1 MSANATVVAGG
12 SAVGSA
18 RSAGSVGA
26 FTLRLAGGDAKAVAD
41 FFQGMAERERRTF
54 IKPLKDFVRTLSWDR
69 SGQEDWRSFNE
80 RWTRARRTLLPGA
93 LAVFTTAS
101 ATAKFLRGVER
112 INLFDV
118 DQAAVRQVLAE
129 RAPVWLADL
138 PVALLRALETEQAF
152 RLVEIVGSVAQ
163 VRVAA
168 IPEYVRAWGMHHRWG
183 SDSAEHRAEVLAD
196 PRLAEMVPLLFD
208 DDENDQLFSSWAVV
222 RGAVLAA
229 VEQGLVSRSEVL
241 DGCLRRLLR
250 GGRAGAMQDH
260 VAFWVSLQPVDG
272 EIVERVSSCIS
283 LLSSQNGTVARTFL
297 AALKAASDHGLLD
310 IELAAEAASIAVTRP
325 EKNVVKTT
333 LSWLDRLAA
342 GNPGRAGELVGTI
355 GAAFGAQA
363 ADLQERA
370 VKLVGKHGK
379 ALGEDARERLFAE
392 AEVCLAPDLAATL
405 AGLLGVSQGSS
416 INGDSGSGS
425 GFGAG
430 ARAGSGYPEVAP
442 YAPRPLLPP
451 IGSPAELAEVV
462 ASLVHAG
469 PVEAMVFE
477 RVLEAI
483 VAFERADSAGLREAM
498 RPVVERWEPG
508 FSWGSVQ
515 TALTPRN
522 ALSVLAGAAAGLY
535 EDARRHPHRASV
547 QRLWLRARTSNR
559 GWYHRRRTTP
569 ADFLILRAAEVQAA
583 LGMPE
588 LPPLVAVPTSPSGFI
603 APETLAARL
612 RECEALGSE
621 PLDADFHQALLR
633 LPADCGDV
641 DVSGLTSAA
650 GLRFAAW
657 VAGERIALPEADIPA
672 PRARELERDSSHAE
686 TARRASRGHAVAPG
700 TLLDLAPGVWRE
712 PERCWDGSD
721 WMACW
726 PAILPSRP
734 DLAAMAMIGGVDWG
748 TAPASPESAVV
759 LAEQDGAHDGTHR
772 VIAAR
777 LVSDDVRL
785 RASGVDAALVLA
797 ARGLLDPS
805 ALGAALA
812 AEMAAAPAGLRRAVP
827 ALRDLANGGA
837 AQAVWEATAL
847 MLPAVLPPA
856 VPKTLSGTADLLVMA
871 TELAGALGMRTP
883 IAEVKALA
891 QKKGGSAVAGAA
903 RRLEAVLGA
912 G

>member
-1 MSANATVVAGG
+1 MVVAAG
-12 SAVGSA
+12 SGS
-18 RSAGSVGA
+18 SVGSVGD
-26 FTLRLAGGDAKAVAD
+26 FTLRLAGGDAKSVAD
-41 FFQGMAERERRTF
+41 FFQGMSEKERRTF
-54 IKPLKDFVRTLSWDR
+54 IKPLRDFVQTLRWNS
-69 SGQEDWRSFNE
+69 SSQEDWRAFNQ
-80 RWTRARRTLLPGA
+80 RWTRARRTLLPAA
-93 LAVFTTAS
+93 LAVFTTAL
-101 ATAKFLRGVER
+101 AAAKFLRGVER
-112 INLFDV
+112 TNLFEV
-118 DQAAVRQVLAE
+118 DGAAVRQVLTE
-129 RAPVWLADL
+129 RAPVWLSDL
-138 PVALLRALETEQAF
+138 PVALLQTLEADPSF
-152 RLVEIVGSVAQ
+152 RLVEIVGAVAQ

-168 IPEYVRAWGMHHRWG
+168 IPEYVRAWGLHHRWG
-183 SDSAEHRAEVLAD
+183 SDTEEHRAEVLAD

-208 DDENDQLFSSWAVV
+208 DDENDHLFSTWAVV
-222 RGAVLAA
+222 RGAVLVA

-250 GGRAGAMQDH
+250 GGRAGAMQDQ
-260 VAFWVSLQPVDG
+260 VAFWTSLRPVDG
-272 EIVERVSSCIS
+272 EVVQRVSSCIS

-297 AALKAASDHGLLD
+297 AALKAASDHGVLD
-310 IELAAEAASIAVTRP
+310 IELAVEAASIAVTRP

-370 VKLVGKHGK
+370 VKLVGRHGK
-379 ALGEDARERLFAE
+379 ALGEDERGRLVAE
-392 AEVCLAPDLAATL
+392 AEVCLAPDLVATL
-405 AGLLGVSQGSS
+405 AGLLRVSQGSLMGGAS
-416 INGDSGSGS
+416 ASGSGV
-425 GFGAG
+425 GTAAG
-430 ARAGSGYPEVAP
+430 VGTGYPEIAP
-442 YAPRPLLPP
+442 YVPRPLLPP
-451 IGSPAELAEVV
+451 ISSPAELAEVV
-462 ASLVHAG
+462 ASLTHAE

-483 VAFERADSAGLREAM
+483 VAFERADPAALQEAM
-498 RPVVERWEPG
+498 RPVVEGPWRVSE
-508 FSWGSVQ
+508 Q
-515 TALTPRN
+515 TALTPGT
-522 ALSVLAGAAAGLY
+522 ALLVATVAAAGLY

-547 QRLWLRARTSNR
+547 QRLWLRARTKNR
-559 GWYHRRRTTP
+559 GWYNRRRTTP

-583 LGMPE
+583 LGLPD
-588 LPPLVAVPTSPSGFI
+588 LPPLVAVPTSPSGFV

-612 RECEALGSE
+612 RECEALGTE

-641 DVSGLTSAA
+641 DVSGLTSVA

-657 VAGERIALPEADIPA
+657 VAGERIALPEAHIPE
-672 PRARELERDSSHAE
+672 PRVRELDRGSSHAE
-686 TARRASRGHAVAPG
+686 TSRRAARGHAVAPG

-748 TAPASPESAVV
+748 TAPASVASAVV
-759 LAEQDGAHDGTHR
+759 LAEQDGAQDATHR

-777 LVSDDVRL
+777 LVSDDVQL

-797 ARGLLDPS
+797 ARGLLDAA

-837 AQAVWEATAL
+837 ATVVWEATAL
-847 MLPAVLPPA
+847 MLPVLLPPA
-856 VPKTLSGTADLLVMA
+856 VPKTLSGTADLLVLA
-871 TELAGALGMRTP
+871 TELAGTLEVRTP
-883 IAEVKALA
+883 IAEVGALA
-891 QKKGGSAVAGAA
+891 QKKGGSAVVGAA

>member
-1 MSANATVVAGG
+1 
-12 SAVGSA
+12 
-18 RSAGSVGA
+18 
-26 FTLRLAGGDAKAVAD
+26 
-41 FFQGMAERERRTF
+41 
-54 IKPLKDFVRTLSWDR
+54 
-69 SGQEDWRSFNE
+69 
-80 RWTRARRTLLPGA
+80 
-93 LAVFTTAS
+93 
-101 ATAKFLRGVER
+101 LRGVER
-112 INLFDV
+112 INPFDV
-118 DQAAVRQVLAE
+118 DEAAVRQVLAD
-129 RAPVWLADL
+129 RAPVWLPDL
-138 PVALLRALETEQAF
+138 PVALLQALEAEQAF
-152 RLVEIVGSVAQ
+152 RLVEIVGAVAR

-168 IPEYVRAWGMHHRWG
+168 IPEYVRAWGMNHRWG
-183 SDSAEHRAEVLAD
+183 SNTEEHRAEVLAD

-208 DDENDQLFSSWAVV
+208 DDENDHLFSSWAVV

-250 GGRAGAMQDH
+250 GGRTGAMQDQ
-260 VAFWVSLQPVDG
+260 VAFWTLLQPADE
-272 EIVERVSSCIS
+272 EIVQRVSSCIS

-310 IELAAEAASIAVTRP
+310 IELAVEAASIAVTRP

-342 GNPGRAGELVGTI
+342 KNPGRAGELVGTI

-370 VKLVGKHGK
+370 VKLVGKHGR
-379 ALGEDARERLFAE
+379 ALGEDERGRLVAE
-392 AEVCLAPDLAATL
+392 AQVYLAADLVATL
-405 AGLLGVSQGSS
+405 AGLLEVSQGSS
-416 INGDSGSGS
+416 TGDDSGSASDG
-425 GFGAG
+425 GVGGGA
-430 ARAGSGYPEVAP
+430 GYPEVAS
-442 YAPRPLLPP
+442 YVPRPLLPP

-462 ASLVHAG
+462 ASLAHAD

-483 VAFERADSAGLREAM
+483 VAFERADSAALREAM
-498 RPVVERWEPG
+498 RPVVGRWEPG
-508 FSWGSVQ
+508 FSWGSQQ

-522 ALSVLAGAAAGLY
+522 ALFVVAAAAAGLY
-535 EDARRHPHRASV
+535 EDARRSPHRASV
-547 QRLWLRARTSNR
+547 QRLWLRARASNR

-583 LGMPE
+583 LGLPE

-612 RECEALGSE
+612 RECEALGRE

-633 LPADCGDV
+633 LPGDCGDV
-641 DVSGLTSAA
+641 DVSGLTSTA
-650 GLRFAAW
+650 GARFAAW
-657 VAGERIALPEADIPA
+657 VAGERIALPEADIPG
-672 PRARELERDSSHAE
+672 PKVRELDRDSSHAE
-686 TARRASRGHAVAPG
+686 TARRAARGHTAAPG
-700 TLLDLAPGVWRE
+700 TLLDLAPGVWWE

-759 LAEQDGAHDGTHR
+759 LAEQDGAQNATHR

-777 LVSDDVRL
+777 LVSDDVQL

-797 ARGLLDPS
+797 ARGLLDPR
-805 ALGAALA
+805 ALGTALA
-812 AEMAAAPAGLRRAVP
+812 AEMTAAPAGLRRAVS

-837 AQAVWEATAL
+837 AQAVWEATTL
-847 MLPAVLPPA
+847 LLPAVLPPA
-856 VPKTLSGTADLLVMA
+856 VPKTLSGTADLLVLA
-871 TELAGALGMRTP
+871 TELAGALGMRTA
-883 IAEVKALA
+883 IAEVAALA
-891 QKKGGSAVAGAA
+891 QKKGGSAVVGAA

-912 G
+912 VPPHKNPVSLERNITQPIGNRHVVRRVQSP